1 MTRRALLRLLPWLA
15 GAALLALIVRIISF
29 DEVLTI
35 LRRLRLWQM
44 AVLIVANA
52 LVLLALAGRW
62 WVLLRGQGY
71 HVPFG
76 PLLGYR
82 LAVFG
87 LSYFTPGPH
96 VGGEPLQVLLVERE
110 QGVPRSA
117 ALAAVA
123 LDKAVEF
130 SVNFTFL
137 LLGIAAILRWRIV
150 PQAVGQQALGLTAA
164 LLLMPLLYLSVTGRG
179 YYPATRATRWVA
191 GLRSLRRAA
200 PHLSAAAAT
209 LEESERQV
217 GRYATRAPRAFIAA
231 VAVTLVSWA
240 ALIGEYWLMAWFLGV
255 RLTLPQLVTAITAAR
270 IAILLLLPAGLGALE
285 LSQTL
290 AYGALGLDP
299 AVGLSISL
307 LIRARDTLLGA
318 FGLWW
323 GTRAMSEERR
333 SSRKER
339 QEAKSAKKNSS

>member
-1 MTRRALLRLLPWLA
+1 MTRRAFLRLLPWLLGA
-15 GAALLALIVRIISF
+15 GLLFLIVQAISF
-29 DEVLTI
+29 QEVLTI
-35 LRRLRLWQM
+35 IKRLRLWQI
-44 AVLIVANA
+44 AVLVAANGF
-52 LVLLALAGRW
+52 VLLTLAGRW

-71 HVPFG
+71 RVPFG
-76 PLLGYR
+76 LLLGYR

-123 LDKAVEF
+123 LDKAIEF
-130 SVNFTFL
+130 SVNFAFL
-137 LLGIAAILRWRIV
+137 LLGIAAVLRWRIV
-150 PQAVGQQALGLTAA
+150 PQQAGQQALGLAAA
-164 LLLMPLLYLSVTGRG
+164 LLFMPLLYLGVTGRG
-179 YYPATRATRWVA
+179 YYPATRAARRMA
-191 GLRSLRRAA
+191 GLPFLHRAA
-200 PHLSAAAAT
+200 PRLSAAAAT

-217 GRYATRAPRAFIAA
+217 GRFAARAPWAFAA
-231 VAVTLVSWA
+231 AIAVTLVSWA
-240 ALIGEYWLMAWFLGV
+240 ALIGEYWLMVNFLGV

-299 AVGLSISL
+299 AVGLSVSL
-307 LIRARDTLLGA
+307 LIRARDSLVGV

-323 GTRAMSEERR
+323 GSRR
-333 SSRKER
+333 VLATNRKKSSR
-339 QEAKSAKKNSS
+339 

>member
-1 MTRRALLRLLPWLA
+1 MNRRAFLRLLPWLL
-15 GAALLALIVRIISF
+15 GVGLLLLIVRAISF
-29 DEVLTI
+29 EEVLTI
-35 LRRLRLWQM
+35 LRRLRLWQI
-44 AVLIVANA
+44 AVLAVVNGF
-52 LVLLALAGRW
+52 VLLTLAGRW

-71 HVPFG
+71 RVPFDL
-76 PLLGYR
+76 LLGYR

-117 ALAAVA
+117 ALAVVA
-123 LDKAVEF
+123 LDKAIEF
-130 SVNFTFL
+130 SVNFAFL

-150 PQAVGQQALGLTAA
+150 PQDVGQQALGLAAA
-164 LLLMPLLYLSVTGRG
+164 LLFVPLLYLGVTGRG
-179 YYPATRATRWVA
+179 YYPASRAARRMA
-191 GLRSLRRAA
+191 GLPFLQRAA
-200 PHLSAAAAT
+200 PRLSAAAAT
-209 LEESERQV
+209 LEASEQQV
-217 GRYATRAPRAFIAA
+217 GRFAARAPRAFAA
-231 VAVTLVSWA
+231 AIGVTLISWA
-240 ALIGEYWLMAWFLGV
+240 ALIGEYWLMVDFLGV

-299 AVGLSISL
+299 AVGLSVSL
-307 LIRARDTLLGA
+307 LIRARDSLVGV

-323 GTRAMSEERR
+323 GSRR
-333 SSRKER
+333 MLRR
-339 QEAKSAKKNSS
+339 